1 VRELANEAL
10 ARSPVSVLAALLTDP
25 VDADT
30 AKYAL
35 QRQVVEYGSEE
46 AKRLVT
52 ALDQNDEF

>member
-1 VRELANEAL
+1 
-10 ARSPVSVLAALLTDP
+10 VSVLAALLTDP